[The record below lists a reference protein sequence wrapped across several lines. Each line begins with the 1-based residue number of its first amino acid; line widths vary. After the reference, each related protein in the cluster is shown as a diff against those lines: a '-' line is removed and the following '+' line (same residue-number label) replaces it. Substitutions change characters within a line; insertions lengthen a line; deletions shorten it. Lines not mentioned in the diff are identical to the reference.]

1 MKNYVCVTK
10 CCSKLI
16 YQTLQ
21 DKQVVYVLPSMI
33 TSILG
38 RLPVVQAGYTGTIQF
53 KYRTLTLQQQCPLIQ
68 PYPRQGWLKTLG
80 RGQMLHAPCKFLG
93 NLNASGLWLPVV
105 PWPVMMN
112 EVWSV
117 PCDSMCYFASWI
129 SAGLL
134 HSDTVPMVM
143 KQDTFESICSI

>member
-16 YQTLQ
+16 YQTLP

-53 KYRTLTLQQQCPLIQ
+53 KYRTRCSNCAHRYGPDTLARADSRPWAGDGCSMHLVNSWATWMPVAC
-68 PYPRQGWLKTLG
+68 G
-80 RGQMLHAPCKFLG
+80 C
-93 NLNASGLWLPVV
+93 LW
-105 PWPVMMN
+105 
-112 EVWSV
+112 SR
-117 PCDSMCYFASWI
+117 
-129 SAGLL
+129 
-134 HSDTVPMVM
+134 
-143 KQDTFESICSI
+143 